1 MKTLQIFSIIFL
13 VASTAFGQYTFDGVE
28 KLASTINSEAEEIT
42 PMLSPDGS
50 RLYFVRAEF
59 EQNIGGMQ
67 AGQDIWFTERAPDGS
82 WTEPTNSLP
91 EINNGDNNAMTG
103 FTANGD
109 TIFLINN
116 YSSFPR
122 RKIGLSYSTIKNGK
136 WTTPREQGVEV
147 KTKNDFYGMY
157 VHQSQKVTIVSMMG
171 DQAVG
176 EEDLYVSFRKSDGT
190 WSDVKHLGS
199 VINSTG
205 FEISPFLSDDQSTLF
220 FASSG
225 HGGFGDAD
233 IFMSSRLDDSW
244 SNWSVPVNLG
254 EQVNSAGFDAYYF
267 EKNGNA
273 YFSSNR
279 DGGKAD
285 IFFMSATKLLPLAE
299 ELPIAVADVKPEEM
313 QTKISHQVEGSYDV
327 IPEPL
332 SVYFAFDSFVLS
344 TDSKATI
351 QKVAELLSEQGALNI
366 EVNGYAD
373 PIGTSEYNQILST
386 RRALAVSD
394 FLTSNLGVAKPRLVI
409 VEGKGEVSG
418 DGIDGAMQRT
428 VEARKVEIV
437 FVRNSVAAQ

>member
-13 VASTAFGQYTFDGVE
+13 AGSTAFGQYTFEGVE
-28 KLASTINSEAEEIT
+28 KLASTINSEEEEIT

-50 RLYFVRAEF
+50 RLYFVRAGF
-59 EQNIGGMQ
+59 ERNIGGSQ
-67 AGQDIWFTERAPDGS
+67 AGQDIWFSDRASDGG
-82 WTEPTNSLP
+82 WTEPSNALP

-122 RKIGLSYSTIKNGK
+122 RKIGLSYTVLKNGK
-136 WTTPREQGVEV
+136 WTTPKEQGVEV

-157 VHQSQKVTIVSMMG
+157 VHRSQQVTIVSMMG
-171 DQAVG
+171 DEAVG
-176 EEDLYVSFRKSDGT
+176 EEDLYVSLRKPDGS
-190 WSDVKHLGS
+190 WSDAKHLGS
-199 VINSTG
+199 VINSAG
-205 FEISPFLSDDQSTLF
+205 FEISPFLSEDQTTLF
-220 FASSG
+220 FASNG

-233 IFMSSRLDDSW
+233 IFMSSRQDDSW

-254 EQVNSAGFDAYYF
+254 DKVNSAAFDAYYF
-267 EKNGNA
+267 EQNGSA

-285 IFFMSATKLLPLAE
+285 IFFMSATKLLPIDE
-299 ELPIAVADVKPEEM
+299 ELLIAVAETEPEEM
-313 QTKISHQVEGSYDV
+313 ETKIPIDEGSYDV

-332 SVYFAFDSFVLS
+332 SVYFGFDSFVLS
-344 TDSKATI
+344 TESKSAI
-351 QKVAELLSEQGALNI
+351 EKVAKLLSEQGAMNI

-373 PIGTSEYNQILST
+373 PIGSSEYNQVLSK

-394 FLTSNLGVAKPRLVI
+394 YLTNALGVAKPRLVI
-409 VEGKGEVSG
+409 VEGKGEVIG
-418 DGIDGAMQRT
+418 DGFAQTTQRAS
-428 VEARKVEIV
+428 EARKVEIV